1 MPRFIDKSIDLG
13 DLIRKFDRLS
23 TQKKRVASLLK
34 AEVNI
39 DIKTMSGEKCGL
51 NCDLFFLC
59 LTISYPLKEDGG
71 NTEFEREFRSTDEL
85 SAYLDAMENALLV
98 SKGEEA

>member
-1 MPRFIDKSIDLG
+1 MPRIIDKSIDLG

-23 TQKKRVASLLK
+23 AQKKRVASLLK

-51 NCDLFFLC
+51 NCDLFYFN
-59 LTISYPLKEDGG
+59 LTVFYPLKEDGS
-71 NTEFEREFRSTDEL
+71 NSYYEREFNSSDEL
-85 SAYLDAMENALLV
+85 SAYLDAMENALMIAN
-98 SKGEEA
+98 GEEC